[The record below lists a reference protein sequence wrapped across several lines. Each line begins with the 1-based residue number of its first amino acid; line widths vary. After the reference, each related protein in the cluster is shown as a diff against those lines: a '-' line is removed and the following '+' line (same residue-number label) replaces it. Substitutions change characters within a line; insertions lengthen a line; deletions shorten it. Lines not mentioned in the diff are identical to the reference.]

1 MKYKIADFKI
11 ACTPE
16 LTQIAKDLLPD
27 LMGEIGFES
36 FEDTPDGLKGYIP
49 ADLMDTNSLK
59 QVLETFPVEGV
70 NITYTL
76 SDTEDKNWNEAWENT
91 GFAPINIDNQVLVY
105 DARTGRKPA
114 GDSLINIGIEAKQ
127 AFGTGTHETTR
138 MMIGAMLQLS
148 LKGKRVLDCGCGT
161 GILGIAAL
169 KLGAEAVV
177 GFDIDEWSVKNTQ
190 HNAAIN
196 EVDNIEVFHG
206 DAHVLSHVSGVFDVV
221 LANINRNILLN
232 DMPAYLE
239 IMNAG
244 SLLIISGFYEEDVK
258 LLDEKANSLGLVK
271 TSQKTDNHWCCLT
284 FIKQQPSRNYLIT
297 NRIQIQEQT
306 L

>member
-49 ADLMDTNSLK
+49 ADLLDANSLK
-59 QVLETFPVEGV
+59 QVLDTFPLEGV
-70 NITYTL
+70 NITNTL

-105 DARTGRKPA
+105 DARAGKEPS

-177 GFDIDEWSVKNTQ
+177 GFDIDEWSVENTQ

-244 SLLIISGFYEEDVK
+244 SVMIISGFYEEDVN

-271 TSQKTDNHWCCLT
+271 TSKKTDNHWCCLT
-284 FIKQQPSRNYLIT
+284 FIKQ
-297 NRIQIQEQT
+297 
-306 L
+306 

>member
-27 LMGEIGFES
+27 LMGEVGFES

-49 ADLMDTNSLK
+49 ADLLDTNSLK
-59 QVLETFPVEGV
+59 QVLETFPLEGV

-91 GFAPINIDNQVLVY
+91 GFAPINIDNRVLVY

-177 GFDIDEWSVKNTQ
+177 GFDIDEWSVENTQ

-244 SLLIISGFYEEDVK
+244 SVLIISGFYEEDVK

-271 TSQKTDNHWCCLT
+271 TSQKSDNHWCCLT
-284 FIKQQPSRNYLIT
+284 FIKQ
-297 NRIQIQEQT
+297 
-306 L
+306 

>member
-11 ACTPE
+11 ACTTE

-49 ADLMDTNSLK
+49 ADLLDTNSLK
-59 QVLETFPVEGV
+59 QVLDTFPVEGV

-76 SDTEDKNWNEAWENT
+76 SDSEDKNWNEAWENT

-105 DARTGRKPA
+105 DARAGKKPA

-127 AFGTGTHETTR
+127 AFGTGTHESTR

-177 GFDIDEWSVKNTQ
+177 GFDVDEWSVENTQ

-196 EVDNIEVFHG
+196 QVDNIEVFHG

-232 DMPAYLE
+232 DMPTYLE
-239 IMNAG
+239 MMNAG
-244 SLLIISGFYEEDVK
+244 SILIISGFYEEDVK
-258 LLDEKANSLGLVK
+258 LLDEKANLLGLVK

-284 FIKQQPSRNYLIT
+284 FIKQ
-297 NRIQIQEQT
+297 
-306 L
+306 

>member
-11 ACTPE
+11 ACTLE

-49 ADLMDTNSLK
+49 ADLLDTNSLK
-59 QVLETFPVEGV
+59 QVLETFPLEDV

-148 LKGKRVLDCGCGT
+148 LRGKRVLDCGCGT

-177 GFDIDEWSVKNTQ
+177 GFDIDEWSVENTQ

-232 DMPAYLE
+232 DMPTYLE

-244 SLLIISGFYEEDVK
+244 SVLIISGFYEEDVK

-284 FIKQQPSRNYLIT
+284 FIKQ
-297 NRIQIQEQT
+297 
-306 L
+306 

>member
-27 LMGEIGFES
+27 LMGEVGFES
-36 FEDTPDGLKGYIP
+36 FEDTHDGLKGYIP

-59 QVLETFPVEGV
+59 QVLDTFPLEGV

-91 GFAPINIDNQVLVY
+91 GFAPINIDNQVQVY
-105 DARTGRKPA
+105 DARTGRKPTD
-114 GDSLINIGIEAKQ
+114 DSIINIGIEAKQ

-177 GFDIDEWSVKNTQ
+177 GFDIDEWSVENTQ

-284 FIKQQPSRNYLIT
+284 FIKQ
-297 NRIQIQEQT
+297 
-306 L
+306 

>member
-27 LMGEIGFES
+27 LMGEVGFES

-49 ADLMDTNSLK
+49 ADLLDTNSLK

-76 SDTEDKNWNEAWENT
+76 SDSEDKNWNEAWENT

-177 GFDIDEWSVKNTQ
+177 GFDIDEWSVENTQ

-244 SLLIISGFYEEDVK
+244 SVLIISGFYEEDVK

-271 TSQKTDNHWCCLT
+271 TSQKSDNHWCCLT
-284 FIKQQPSRNYLIT
+284 FIKQ
-297 NRIQIQEQT
+297 
-306 L
+306 

>member
-49 ADLMDTNSLK
+49 ADLLDTNSLK
-59 QVLETFPVEGV
+59 QVLETFPLEDV

-91 GFAPINIDNQVLVY
+91 GFAPINIDNRVLVY
-105 DARTGRKPA
+105 DARAGKKPA

-177 GFDIDEWSVKNTQ
+177 GFDIDEWSVENTQ

-232 DMPAYLE
+232 DMPTYLE

-244 SLLIISGFYEEDVK
+244 SILIISGFYEEDVK

-284 FIKQQPSRNYLIT
+284 FIKQ
-297 NRIQIQEQT
+297 
-306 L
+306 

>member
-1 MKYKIADFKI
+1 MKYKIADFKM

-27 LMGEIGFES
+27 LMGEVGFES

-59 QVLETFPVEGV
+59 QVLDTFPLEGV

-76 SDTEDKNWNEAWENT
+76 SDSEDKNWNEAWENT

-177 GFDIDEWSVKNTQ
+177 GFDIDEWSVENTQ

-232 DMPAYLE
+232 DMPTYLE
-239 IMNAG
+239 MMNAG
-244 SLLIISGFYEEDVK
+244 SVLIISGFYEEDVK

-284 FIKQQPSRNYLIT
+284 FIKQ
-297 NRIQIQEQT
+297 
-306 L
+306 

>member
-49 ADLMDTNSLK
+49 ADLLDTNSLK

-70 NITYTL
+70 NITYTI

-105 DARTGRKPA
+105 DARTGKKPA

-138 MMIGAMLQLS
+138 MMIGAMLRLS

-177 GFDIDEWSVKNTQ
+177 GFDIDEWSVENTQ

-244 SLLIISGFYEEDVK
+244 SVLIISGFYEEDVK

-284 FIKQQPSRNYLIT
+284 FIKQ
-297 NRIQIQEQT
+297 
-306 L
+306 

>member
-11 ACTPE
+11 ACTPK

-59 QVLETFPVEGV
+59 QVLDTLPLEGV

-169 KLGAEAVV
+169 KLGTEAVV
-177 GFDIDEWSVKNTQ
+177 GFDIDEWSVENTQ

-244 SLLIISGFYEEDVK
+244 SVLIISGFYEEDVK

-271 TSQKTDNHWCCLT
+271 TSQKSDNHWCCLT
-284 FIKQQPSRNYLIT
+284 FIKQ
-297 NRIQIQEQT
+297 
-306 L
+306 

>member
-59 QVLETFPVEGV
+59 QVLDTFPLEGV
-70 NITYTL
+70 NISYTL

-91 GFAPINIDNQVLVY
+91 GFAPINIDNKVVIY
-105 DARTGRKPA
+105 DARTGKKPA

-244 SLLIISGFYEEDVK
+244 SVLIISGFYEEDVK

-284 FIKQQPSRNYLIT
+284 FIKQ
-297 NRIQIQEQT
+297 
-306 L
+306 

>member
-49 ADLMDTNSLK
+49 ADLLDTNSLK
-59 QVLETFPVEGV
+59 QVLETFPLEGV

-91 GFAPINIDNQVLVY
+91 GFAPINIDDKVVIY
-105 DARTGRKPA
+105 DARTGKKPTD
-114 GDSLINIGIEAKQ
+114 DSLINIGIEAKQ

-177 GFDIDEWSVKNTQ
+177 GFDIDEWSVENTQ

-196 EVDNIEVFHG
+196 EVDNLEVFHG
-206 DAHVLSHVSGVFDVV
+206 DAQVLSHVSGVFDVV

-232 DMPAYLE
+232 DMP
-239 IMNAG
+239 
-244 SLLIISGFYEEDVK
+244 
-258 LLDEKANSLGLVK
+258 
-271 TSQKTDNHWCCLT
+271 T
-284 FIKQQPSRNYLIT
+284 
-297 NRIQIQEQT
+297 
-306 L
+306 

>member
-36 FEDTPDGLKGYIP
+36 FEDTTDGLKGYIP
-49 ADLMDTNSLK
+49 ADLLDPNSLK
-59 QVLETFPVEGV
+59 QVLDNFPLEGV

-91 GFAPINIDNQVLVY
+91 GFAPINIDNQLLVY
-105 DARTGRKPA
+105 DARAGKKPS

-177 GFDIDEWSVKNTQ
+177 GFDIDEWSVENTQ

-196 EVDNIEVFHG
+196 EVENLEVFHG
-206 DAHVLSHVSGVFDVV
+206 DAQVLSHVSGVFDVV

-239 IMNAG
+239 MMNAD
-244 SLLIISGFYEEDVK
+244 SILIISGFYEEDVK

-271 TSQKTDNHWCCLT
+271 TSQKADNHWCCLT
-284 FIKQQPSRNYLIT
+284 FIKQ
-297 NRIQIQEQT
+297 
-306 L
+306 

>member
-59 QVLETFPVEGV
+59 QVLDTFPLEGV

-91 GFAPINIDNQVLVY
+91 GFAPINIDDKVVIY
-105 DARTGRKPA
+105 DARTGKKPTD
-114 GDSLINIGIEAKQ
+114 DSLINIGIEAKQ

-177 GFDIDEWSVKNTQ
+177 GFDIDEWSVENTQ

-196 EVDNIEVFHG
+196 EVDNMEVFHG
-206 DAHVLSHVSGVFDVV
+206 NAHVLSHVSGVFDVV

-244 SLLIISGFYEEDVK
+244 SVLIISGFYEEDVK
-258 LLDEKANSLGLVK
+258 LLDDKANSLGLVK

-284 FIKQQPSRNYLIT
+284 FIKQ
-297 NRIQIQEQT
+297 
-306 L
+306 

>member
-11 ACTPE
+11 ACMPE

-49 ADLMDTNSLK
+49 ADLLDTNSLK
-59 QVLETFPVEGV
+59 QVIDTFPLEGV

-105 DARTGRKPA
+105 DARTERKPA

-177 GFDIDEWSVKNTQ
+177 GFDIDEWSVENTQ

-244 SLLIISGFYEEDVK
+244 SVLIISGFYEEDVK

-271 TSQKTDNHWCCLT
+271 TSQKSDNHWCCLT
-284 FIKQQPSRNYLIT
+284 FIKQ
-297 NRIQIQEQT
+297 
-306 L
+306 

>member
-27 LMGEIGFES
+27 LMGEVGFES

-59 QVLETFPVEGV
+59 QVLETFPLEGV

-91 GFAPINIDNQVLVY
+91 GFAPINIDDKVVIY
-105 DARTGRKPA
+105 DARTGKKPA

-177 GFDIDEWSVKNTQ
+177 GFDIDEWSVENTQ

-196 EVDNIEVFHG
+196 VVDNIEVFHG

-232 DMPAYLE
+232 DMPTYLE

-244 SLLIISGFYEEDVK
+244 SVLIISGFYEEDVE

-271 TSQKTDNHWCCLT
+271 TSQKSDNHWCCLT
-284 FIKQQPSRNYLIT
+284 FIKQ
-297 NRIQIQEQT
+297 
-306 L
+306 

>member
-27 LMGEIGFES
+27 LMGEVGFES

-59 QVLETFPVEGV
+59 QVLDTFPLEGV

-91 GFAPINIDNQVLVY
+91 GFAPINIDDKVVIY
-105 DARTGRKPA
+105 DARTGKKPTD
-114 GDSLINIGIEAKQ
+114 DSLINIGIEAKQ

-138 MMIGAMLQLS
+138 MMIGAMLRLS

-177 GFDIDEWSVKNTQ
+177 GFDIDEWSVENTQ

-244 SLLIISGFYEEDVK
+244 SVLIISGFYEEDVK

-271 TSQKTDNHWCCLT
+271 TSQKSDNHWCCLT
-284 FIKQQPSRNYLIT
+284 FIKQ
-297 NRIQIQEQT
+297 
-306 L
+306 

>member
-177 GFDIDEWSVKNTQ
+177 GFDIDEWSVENTQ

-244 SLLIISGFYEEDVK
+244 SVLIISGFYEEDVK

-284 FIKQQPSRNYLIT
+284 FIKQ
-297 NRIQIQEQT
+297 
-306 L
+306 

>member
-27 LMGEIGFES
+27 LMGEFGFES

-49 ADLMDTNSLK
+49 ADLMDANSLK
-59 QVLETFPVEGV
+59 QVLDTFPLEGV

-91 GFAPINIDNQVLVY
+91 GFAPINIDDKVVIY
-105 DARTGRKPA
+105 DARTGKKPTD
-114 GDSLINIGIEAKQ
+114 DSLINIGIEAKQ

-177 GFDIDEWSVKNTQ
+177 GFDIDEWSVENTQ

-232 DMPAYLE
+232 DMPTYLE

-244 SLLIISGFYEEDVK
+244 SVLIISGFYEEDVE

-271 TSQKTDNHWCCLT
+271 TSQKSDNHWCCLT
-284 FIKQQPSRNYLIT
+284 FIKQ
-297 NRIQIQEQT
+297 
-306 L
+306 

>member
-1 MKYKIADFKI
+1 MKYKIADFKM

-91 GFAPINIDNQVLVY
+91 GFAPINIDNKVMIY

-177 GFDIDEWSVKNTQ
+177 GFDIDEWSVENTQ

-232 DMPAYLE
+232 DMPTYLE

-244 SLLIISGFYEEDVK
+244 SVLIISGFYEEDVK

-271 TSQKTDNHWCCLT
+271 TSRKTDNHWCCLT
-284 FIKQQPSRNYLIT
+284 FIKQ
-297 NRIQIQEQT
+297 
-306 L
+306 

>member
-91 GFAPINIDNQVLVY
+91 GFAPINIDNQVQVY
-105 DARTGRKPA
+105 DARTGRKPTD
-114 GDSLINIGIEAKQ
+114 DSIINIGIEAKQ

-148 LKGKRVLDCGCGT
+148 LKGKRVLDSGCGT

-177 GFDIDEWSVKNTQ
+177 GFDIDEWSVENTQ

-244 SLLIISGFYEEDVK
+244 SVLIISGFYEEDVK

-284 FIKQQPSRNYLIT
+284 FIKQ
-297 NRIQIQEQT
+297 
-306 L
+306 

>member
-49 ADLMDTNSLK
+49 ADLLDTNSLK
-59 QVLETFPVEGV
+59 QVLETFPLEGV

-91 GFAPINIDNQVLVY
+91 GFAPINIDDKVVIY
-105 DARTGRKPA
+105 DARTGKKPTD
-114 GDSLINIGIEAKQ
+114 DSLINIGIEAKQ

-177 GFDIDEWSVKNTQ
+177 GFDIDEWSVENTQ

-196 EVDNIEVFHG
+196 EVDNLEVFHG
-206 DAHVLSHVSGVFDVV
+206 DAQVLSHVSGVFDVV

-239 IMNAG
+239 MMNAG
-244 SLLIISGFYEEDVK
+244 SVLIISGFYEEDVK
-258 LLDEKANSLGLVK
+258 LLDEKAKTLGLVK

-284 FIKQQPSRNYLIT
+284 FIKQ
-297 NRIQIQEQT
+297 
-306 L
+306 

>member
-49 ADLMDTNSLK
+49 ADLLDTNSLK
-59 QVLETFPVEGV
+59 QVLETFPLEDV

-91 GFAPINIDNQVLVY
+91 GFAPINIDNRVLVY
-105 DARTGRKPA
+105 DARAGKKPA

-148 LKGKRVLDCGCGT
+148 LRGKRVLDCGCGT

-177 GFDIDEWSVKNTQ
+177 GFDIDEWSVENTQ

-232 DMPAYLE
+232 DMPTYLE

-244 SLLIISGFYEEDVK
+244 SVLIISGFYEEDVK

-284 FIKQQPSRNYLIT
+284 FIKQ
-297 NRIQIQEQT
+297 
-306 L
+306 

>member
-27 LMGEIGFES
+27 LMGEVGFES

-49 ADLMDTNSLK
+49 ADLLDTNSLK
-59 QVLETFPVEGV
+59 QVLETFPLEGV

-91 GFAPINIDNQVLVY
+91 GFAPINIDNRVLVY

-177 GFDIDEWSVKNTQ
+177 GFDIDEWSVENTQ

-232 DMPAYLE
+232 DMPTYLE

-244 SLLIISGFYEEDVK
+244 SVLIISGFYEEDVK

-284 FIKQQPSRNYLIT
+284 FIKQ
-297 NRIQIQEQT
+297 
-306 L
+306 

>member
-49 ADLMDTNSLK
+49 ADLLDTNSLK
-59 QVLETFPVEGV
+59 QVLETFPLEGV

-91 GFAPINIDNQVLVY
+91 GFAPINIDNKVMIY
-105 DARTGRKPA
+105 DARTGKKPA
-114 GDSLINIGIEAKQ
+114 GDSLINISIEAKQ

-190 HNAAIN
+190 HNVAIN

-244 SLLIISGFYEEDVK
+244 SVLIISGFYEEDVK

-284 FIKQQPSRNYLIT
+284 FMKQ
-297 NRIQIQEQT
+297 
-306 L
+306 

>member
-59 QVLETFPVEGV
+59 QVLDTFPVEGV

-76 SDTEDKNWNEAWENT
+76 SDTEDKNWNEVWENT

-105 DARTGRKPA
+105 DARTGKKPTD
-114 GDSLINIGIEAKQ
+114 DSLINIGIEAKQ

-138 MMIGAMLQLS
+138 MMIGAMLRLS

-177 GFDIDEWSVKNTQ
+177 GFDIDEWSVENTQ

-196 EVDNIEVFHG
+196 EVDNMEVFHG

-232 DMPAYLE
+232 DMPTYLE

-244 SLLIISGFYEEDVK
+244 SVLIISGFYEEDVK

-284 FIKQQPSRNYLIT
+284 FIKQ
-297 NRIQIQEQT
+297 
-306 L
+306 

>member
-59 QVLETFPVEGV
+59 QVLDTFPLEGV

-91 GFAPINIDNQVLVY
+91 GFAPINIDNKVMIY
-105 DARTGRKPA
+105 DARTGKKPA

-177 GFDIDEWSVKNTQ
+177 GFDIDEWSVENTQ

-244 SLLIISGFYEEDVK
+244 SVLIISGFYEEDVK

-271 TSQKTDNHWCCLT
+271 TSQKSDNHWCCLT
-284 FIKQQPSRNYLIT
+284 FIKQ
-297 NRIQIQEQT
+297 
-306 L
+306 

>member
-49 ADLMDTNSLK
+49 ADLLDTNSLK
-59 QVLETFPVEGV
+59 QVLETFPLEGV

-114 GDSLINIGIEAKQ
+114 GHSLINIGIEAKQ

-177 GFDIDEWSVKNTQ
+177 GFDIDEWSVENTQ

-232 DMPAYLE
+232 DMPTYLE

-244 SLLIISGFYEEDVK
+244 SVLIISGFYEEDVK

-284 FIKQQPSRNYLIT
+284 FMKQ
-297 NRIQIQEQT
+297 
-306 L
+306 

>member
-27 LMGEIGFES
+27 LMGEVGFES

-49 ADLMDTNSLK
+49 ADLMETNSLK
-59 QVLETFPVEGV
+59 QVLDTFPLEGV

-91 GFAPINIDNQVLVY
+91 GFAPINIDDKVVIY
-105 DARTGRKPA
+105 DARTGKKPA

-177 GFDIDEWSVKNTQ
+177 GFDIDEWSVENTQ

-244 SLLIISGFYEEDVK
+244 SVLIISGFYEEDVK

-271 TSQKTDNHWCCLT
+271 TSQKSDNHWCCLT
-284 FIKQQPSRNYLIT
+284 FIKQ
-297 NRIQIQEQT
+297 
-306 L
+306 

>member
-27 LMGEIGFES
+27 LMGEVGFES

-59 QVLETFPVEGV
+59 QVLDTFPLEGV

-148 LKGKRVLDCGCGT
+148 LRGKRVLDCGCGT

-177 GFDIDEWSVKNTQ
+177 GFDIDEWSVENTQ

-232 DMPAYLE
+232 DMPTYLE

-244 SLLIISGFYEEDVK
+244 SVLIISGFYEEDVK
-258 LLDEKANSLGLVK
+258 LLDEKAKTLGLVK
-271 TSQKTDNHWCCLT
+271 TSQKTDNNWCCLT
-284 FIKQQPSRNYLIT
+284 FIKQ
-297 NRIQIQEQT
+297 
-306 L
+306 

>member
-49 ADLMDTNSLK
+49 ADLLDTNSLK
-59 QVLETFPVEGV
+59 QVLETFPLEDV

-148 LKGKRVLDCGCGT
+148 LRGKRVLDCGCGT

-177 GFDIDEWSVKNTQ
+177 GFDIDEWSVENTQ

-232 DMPAYLE
+232 DMPTYLE

-244 SLLIISGFYEEDVK
+244 SVLIISGFYEEDVK

-284 FIKQQPSRNYLIT
+284 FIKQ
-297 NRIQIQEQT
+297 
-306 L
+306 

>member
-11 ACTPE
+11 VCTTK

-27 LMGEIGFES
+27 LMGEVGFES

-49 ADLMDTNSLK
+49 ADLLDTNSLK
-59 QVLETFPVEGV
+59 QVLDTFPLEGV

-91 GFAPINIDNQVLVY
+91 GFAPINIDDKVVIYN
-105 DARTGRKPA
+105 ARAGKKPT
-114 GDSLINIGIEAKQ
+114 DDLLINIGIEAKQ

-148 LKGKRVLDCGCGT
+148 LRGKRVLDCGCGT

-177 GFDIDEWSVKNTQ
+177 GFDIDEWSVENTQ

-232 DMPAYLE
+232 DMPTYLE

-244 SLLIISGFYEEDVK
+244 SVLIISGFYEEDVK

-284 FIKQQPSRNYLIT
+284 FIKQ
-297 NRIQIQEQT
+297 
-306 L
+306 

>member
-27 LMGEIGFES
+27 LMGEVGFES

-59 QVLETFPVEGV
+59 QVLDTFPLEDV

-148 LKGKRVLDCGCGT
+148 LRGKRVLDCGCGT

-177 GFDIDEWSVKNTQ
+177 GFDIDEWSVENTQ

-232 DMPAYLE
+232 DMPTYLE

-244 SLLIISGFYEEDVK
+244 SVLVISGFYEEDVK
-258 LLDEKANSLGLVK
+258 LLDEKAKTLGLVK
-271 TSQKTDNHWCCLT
+271 TSQKTDNNWCCLT
-284 FIKQQPSRNYLIT
+284 FIKQ
-297 NRIQIQEQT
+297 
-306 L
+306 

>member
-27 LMGEIGFES
+27 LMGEVGFES

-59 QVLETFPVEGV
+59 QVLDTFPLEGV

-91 GFAPINIDNQVLVY
+91 GFAPINIDDKVVIY
-105 DARTGRKPA
+105 DARAGKKPT
-114 GDSLINIGIEAKQ
+114 DDLLINIGIEAKQ

-148 LKGKRVLDCGCGT
+148 LKGKRILDCGCGT

-177 GFDIDEWSVKNTQ
+177 GFDIDEWSVENTQ

-232 DMPAYLE
+232 DMPTYLE

-244 SLLIISGFYEEDVK
+244 SVLIISGFYEEDVK

-284 FIKQQPSRNYLIT
+284 FIKQ
-297 NRIQIQEQT
+297 
-306 L
+306 

>member
-27 LMGEIGFES
+27 LMGEVGFES

-59 QVLETFPVEGV
+59 QVLETFPLEGV

-105 DARTGRKPA
+105 DARTGKKPA

-177 GFDIDEWSVKNTQ
+177 GFDIDEWSVENTQ

-244 SLLIISGFYEEDVK
+244 SVLIISGFYEEDVK
-258 LLDEKANSLGLVK
+258 LLDEKAKTLGLVK
-271 TSQKTDNHWCCLT
+271 TSQKSDNHWCCLT
-284 FIKQQPSRNYLIT
+284 FIKQ
-297 NRIQIQEQT
+297 
-306 L
+306 

>member
-49 ADLMDTNSLK
+49 AELLDPNSLK
-59 QVLETFPVEGV
+59 QVLDNFPLEGV

-76 SDTEDKNWNEAWENT
+76 ADTEDKNWNEAWENT
-91 GFAPINIDNQVLVY
+91 GFAPINIDNQVQVY
-105 DARTGRKPA
+105 DARTGTKPTD
-114 GDSLINIGIEAKQ
+114 DSLINIGIEAKQ

-169 KLGAEAVV
+169 KLSAEAVV
-177 GFDIDEWSVKNTQ
+177 GFDIDEWSVENTQ

-221 LANINRNILLN
+221 LANINRNILLE
-232 DMPAYLE
+232 DMKLFRSV
-239 IMNAG
+239 MNMG
-244 SLLIISGFYEEDVK
+244 GTLILSGFYEEDAPV
-258 LLDEKANSLGLVK
+258 LLEKADELGLHEITRQV
-271 TSQKTDNHWCCLT
+271 DNNWTCLV
-284 FIKQQPSRNYLIT
+284 LGA
-297 NRIQIQEQT
+297 
-306 L
+306 

>member
-49 ADLMDTNSLK
+49 ADLLDTNSLK
-59 QVLETFPVEGV
+59 QVLDNFPLEGV

-76 SDTEDKNWNEAWENT
+76 SDTEDKNWNEVWENM

-105 DARTGRKPA
+105 DARTGKKSA

-148 LKGKRVLDCGCGT
+148 LKGKRALDCGCGT

-239 IMNAG
+239 MMNAD
-244 SLLIISGFYEEDVK
+244 SILIISGFYEEDVK
-258 LLDEKANSLGLVK
+258 LLDEKANTLGLVK

-284 FIKQQPSRNYLIT
+284 FIKQ
-297 NRIQIQEQT
+297 
-306 L
+306 

>member
-27 LMGEIGFES
+27 LMGEVGFES

-49 ADLMDTNSLK
+49 ADLLDTNSLK
-59 QVLETFPVEGV
+59 QVLDTFPLEGV

-91 GFAPINIDNQVLVY
+91 GFAPINIDDKVVIY
-105 DARTGRKPA
+105 DARTGKKPTD
-114 GDSLINIGIEAKQ
+114 DSLINIGIEAKQ

-177 GFDIDEWSVKNTQ
+177 GFDIDEWSVENTQ

-196 EVDNIEVFHG
+196 EVDNMEVFHG

-232 DMPAYLE
+232 DMPTYLE

-244 SLLIISGFYEEDVK
+244 SVLIISGFYEEDVK
-258 LLDEKANSLGLVK
+258 LLDEKAKTLGLVK
-271 TSQKTDNHWCCLT
+271 TSQKTDNNWCCLT
-284 FIKQQPSRNYLIT
+284 FIKQ
-297 NRIQIQEQT
+297 
-306 L
+306 

>member
-27 LMGEIGFES
+27 LMGEVGFES

-49 ADLMDTNSLK
+49 ADLLDTNSLK
-59 QVLETFPVEGV
+59 QVLETFPLEDV

-91 GFAPINIDNQVLVY
+91 GFPPINIDDKVVIY
-105 DARTGRKPA
+105 DARTGKKPTD
-114 GDSLINIGIEAKQ
+114 DSLINIGIEAKQ

-177 GFDIDEWSVKNTQ
+177 GFDIDEWSVENTQ

-232 DMPAYLE
+232 DMPTYLE

-244 SLLIISGFYEEDVK
+244 SVLIISGFYEEDVK

-271 TSQKTDNHWCCLT
+271 TSQKSDNHWCCLT
-284 FIKQQPSRNYLIT
+284 FIKQ
-297 NRIQIQEQT
+297 
-306 L
+306 

>member
-49 ADLMDTNSLK
+49 ADLLDTNSLK

-91 GFAPINIDNQVLVY
+91 GFAPINIDNKVMIY
-105 DARTGRKPA
+105 DARTGRKPV

-177 GFDIDEWSVKNTQ
+177 GFDIDEWSVENTQ

-232 DMPAYLE
+232 DMPTYLE

-244 SLLIISGFYEEDVK
+244 SVLIISGFYEEDVK

-284 FIKQQPSRNYLIT
+284 FIKQ
-297 NRIQIQEQT
+297 
-306 L
+306 